1 MLMLMTMTVTRTTT
15 TKKIM
20 TMVFFII
27 AMHTTSYMTFI
38 AILHYFT

>member
-1 MLMLMTMTVTRTTT
+1 MLMLMTMTVTRTTIT
-15 TKKIM
+15 IM

-38 AILHYFT
+38 TILHYFT